1 MATAGQN
8 IKAQILLSQ
17 LLLDPFPQLI
27 LTPLK
32 KIWNNHMVSVER
44 FSVPIVCHNY
54 YYFVEISEY
63 YKIN

>member
-17 LLLDPFPQLI
+17 LLLDPFPQFI

-32 KIWNNHMVSVER
+32 KIWNNHIVSVER
-44 FSVPIVCHNY
+44 FSVLIVCHNY